1 MNEIILWWVIRIGLL
16 TIGIAWLISFLV
28 KKRMSRDAAEEI
40 LQTTTALYST
50 RHNFHTV
57 SPSDFPDLDIAYYDR
72 MQAWFTHHGFR
83 HMGDIEDTT
92 LSQKMPR
99 ARAFIRC
106 MLSTDGAIAVGIYDI
121 RLRGLFRLMQIVGLL
136 SRNMKTIDI
145 ETEFSDGTFI
155 TTSNC
160 LGDDPTT
167 PPPEIHKRLHPRDT
181 SPDELLWSHQGA
193 VRQAVDSRPGLSALS
208 FSTLD
213 EMLES
218 QHRQQELK
226 NAHQASIGYMD
237 RQELMKI
244 ADGKSTAAAE
254 AVADEIEQLKTQREA
269 DGEETDISH
278 TR

>member
-1 MNEIILWWVIRIGLL
+1 MNELIVWWVIRIGILI
-16 TIGIAWLISFLV
+16 IGIVWLISFLV

-40 LQTTTALYST
+40 LETTTALYST
-50 RHNFHTV
+50 RHNFRTV
-57 SPSDFPDLDIAYYDR
+57 SPTDFPDLDIAYYDR

-92 LSQKMPR
+92 LSQKMPN

-106 MLSTDGAIAVGIYDI
+106 MLSADGATTVGIYDV
-121 RLRGLFRLMQIVGLL
+121 RFGGLFRLMQMVGLL

-181 SPDELLWSHQGA
+181 SPDELLWSHQEA
-193 VRQAVDSRPGLSALS
+193 VRQALEGKPGLSALA

-244 ADGKSTAAAE
+244 ADGKSTVAAQ
-254 AVADEIEQLKTQREA
+254 AVADEIEQIKAER
-269 DGEETDISH
+269 ETDDEDASIP
-278 TR
+278 